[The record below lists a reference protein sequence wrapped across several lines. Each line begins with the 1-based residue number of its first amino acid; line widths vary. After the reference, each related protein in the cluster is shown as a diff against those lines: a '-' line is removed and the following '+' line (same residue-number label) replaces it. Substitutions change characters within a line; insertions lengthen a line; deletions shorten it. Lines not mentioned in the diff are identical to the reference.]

1 MRTPRSSGLLAR
13 PFVPASLA
21 FGIVATASA
30 IPVGCSS
37 GETSSDAP
45 QRALPGSDPSAEES
59 SAALARSIRARFPAA
74 FAQPAAPASG
84 PAEAKVTLPSSAK
97 QPFRLRDRASKIEIG
112 VALEGA
118 ADVEATR
125 DGDLVLFERAA
136 PGDGD
141 LVHRIVPEGVEDLVH
156 FAARPS
162 LEKVSYVIEIG
173 TAAGLRLVSNTLEV
187 LDAKGSPVLRAAPP
201 YVLDAAG
208 EQHAATLDVTGCA
221 VDTDP
226 RAPFRRA
233 VTPPGARSC
242 TVVVDWSAAHVSY
255 PALVDPVWGST
266 FNTMAVARTHHTITL
281 LNPTDAKSLALVAGG
296 ASAVN
301 GAPLK
306 SAEIYDPLS
315 RRFSSTGQMNVARSA
330 HTTTLLTVLDPGPA
344 LGPIEPALVA
354 GGADAG
360 GNPISSIEVFDP
372 ASGTFVLDANTMA
385 TPRFEHVAV
394 LVGTDEVLIA
404 GGTTPPLN
412 QPTNTS
418 YVYTF
423 QGFGS
428 GSPPT
433 SVTST
438 LVAVVDP
445 MKSARTGL
453 AATRLGTGQVLLTG
467 GFVLAGGALQALQ
480 SAELFNPVDDT
491 YSDIATAGT
500 GVDVMATQRG
510 YHTSTAL
517 GTSGKV
523 LIAGGLSKTVGGIY
537 TNTVDIYDSAAA
549 NKGFVP
555 QPVPITMLV
564 PRANHSATLL
574 PDGRVLVA
582 GGFNNTPSLGAVGAA
597 DVFDPATST
606 FEDVL
611 PLVPMAPRGDFAA
624 LLVNAGDSVNAGFT
638 VLVTGGASSP
648 TTGAAA
654 TASAQ
659 ILLRIDG
666 DECTIDED
674 CLSGFCTDN
683 VCCNKRCDEECYAC
697 HEDLKQSGDQSGVC
711 SFAKQ
716 GADPHQQCLNNVE
729 THTMC
734 DGFGSTEQ
742 DPTLTKSCLPGIC
755 AGDELSCST
764 SCQTTANC
772 DLTGWCDV
780 DGKEGDPNQC
790 APKKVNG
797 APCDLDEECVN
808 TRCVDKVCCNADCDL
823 QCQACNLNGLVGTCS
838 FVGTAANPGDVQ
850 PNTLTGAA
858 QNNVTGPRTACNG
871 VAEDGSKSA
880 CTGACTGEQLCTYP
894 TATSFLQA
902 DTCADDPAGGPSVLT
917 SFPCDGDGSNTS
929 TTATCAGFKCESETA
944 CRTTC
949 ALDADCITNFVC
961 TAGACVE
968 LTEPLCDGIKTLRNR
983 VENGGYQVCP
993 DSYACPPGANAC
1005 LTECA
1010 SINDCIQP
1018 DALPEGDE
1026 DDKVAIVCN
1035 GERKC
1040 VPEPEPPV
1048 LESCSASPAGTGR
1061 SSAAWLAGL
1070 LVALAAATRRS
1081 RASRARPRA

>member
-1 MRTPRSSGLLAR
+1 VLGLA
-13 PFVPASLA
+13 
-21 FGIVATASA
+21 ATAA
-30 IPVGCSS
+30 IGATPLACSS
-37 GETSSDAP
+37 AESSSDAP
-45 QRALPGSDPSAEES
+45 QRAAPGSEPAAERSTAERS
-59 SAALARSIRARFPAA
+59 TAALARAIRARFPAA
-74 FAQPAAPASG
+74 FAHPAAPASG
-84 PAEAKVTLPSSAK
+84 PAEAKVTLPSNAK
-97 QPFRLRDRASKIEIG
+97 LPFRLRDRASKIEIG

-118 ADVEATR
+118 ADVAAATV
-125 DGDLVLFERAA
+125 GDLVLFERAA

-141 LVHRIVPEGVEDLVH
+141 LLHRVVPEGVEDLVH
-156 FAARPS
+156 FAARPA
-162 LEKVSYVIEIG
+162 LEKISYVIEIG
-173 TAAGLRLVSNTLEV
+173 TAAGLRLVGSTLEV
-187 LDAKGSPVLRAAPP
+187 LDENGSPVLRAAPP

-208 EQHAATLDVTGCA
+208 APHAATLDVPDCA

-242 TVVVDWSAAHVSY
+242 TVVVDWSEAHVRY

-266 FNTMAVARTHHTITL
+266 FNTMAVARTRHTITL
-281 LNPTDAKSLALVAGG
+281 LNPTDTKSLALVAGG
-296 ASAVN
+296 SSTVN

-315 RRFSSTGQMNVARSA
+315 RRFTSTGQMNVGRSA
-330 HTTTLLTVLDPGPA
+330 HTTTLLTVLNPSPG

-354 GGADAG
+354 GGKDAA
-360 GNPISSIEVFDP
+360 GNPIASLEVFDP

-385 TPRFEHVAV
+385 IPRFEHVAV
-394 LVGTDEVLIA
+394 LVATDEILIA

-418 YVYTF
+418 YVYNF

-428 GSPPT
+428 GSPP
-433 SVTST
+433 SAVTST
-438 LVAVVDP
+438 LVAVADL

-480 SAELFNPVDDT
+480 SAELYNPIDKT
-491 YSDIATAGT
+491 FSDIATAGT

-523 LIAGGLSKTVGGIY
+523 LITGGLSKTVGGIY

-564 PRANHSATLL
+564 PRANHTATLL

-597 DVFDPATST
+597 DVFDPLTST
-606 FEDVL
+606 FSDVL

-624 LLVNAGDSVNAGFT
+624 LLVNAGDSINAGFS
-638 VLVTGGASSP
+638 VLVTGGANAP

-666 DECTIDED
+666 DPCTIDED
-674 CLSGFCTDN
+674 CLSGFCTDG

-697 HEDLKQSGDQSGVC
+697 SAGTKETGADGVC
-711 SFAKQ
+711 GFAKQ
-716 GADPHQQCLNNVE
+716 GSDPHAQCLNNVE
-729 THTMC
+729 THTQC
-734 DGFGSTEQ
+734 DGQGSTEQ
-742 DPTLTKSCLPGIC
+742 DPLLTKSCLPAIC
-755 AGDELSCST
+755 AGDGLACST

-772 DLTGWCDV
+772 DSTGWCDV
-780 DGKEGDPNQC
+780 SGKAGDPNQC

-797 APCDLDEECVN
+797 APCDLDDECFGA
-808 TRCVDKVCCNADCDL
+808 RCVDKVCCNADCGL
-823 QCQACNLNGLVGTCS
+823 QCQACNLEGLVGICS
-838 FVGTAANPGDVQ
+838 PVGSAAFPKDVQ
-850 PNTLTGAA
+850 PNEIANG
-858 QNNVTGPRTACNG
+858 NEGNFTGPRTQCNG
-871 VAEDGSKSA
+871 KADDGSKTA
-880 CTGACTGEQLCTYP
+880 CTGACTGEETCTYP
-894 TATSFLQA
+894 TATTFVQA
-902 DTCADDPAGGPSVLT
+902 DGCENDPAGGASILT

-929 TTATCAGFKCESETA
+929 TTTTCGGFQCDSETA
-944 CRTTC
+944 CKTTC
-949 ALDADCITNFVC
+949 LADSDCITNFVC
-961 TAGACVE
+961 TDAACVE
-968 LTEPLCDGIKTLRNR
+968 LTEPLCDGVKTLRQR
-983 VENGGYQVCP
+983 VEEGGYQVCP
-993 DSYACPPGANAC
+993 DSYACPANASAC
-1005 LTECA
+1005 LVECN
-1010 SINDCIQP
+1010 SIKDCIQP
-1018 DALPEGDE
+1018 DALPEGD
-1026 DDKVAIVCN
+1026 DDDQVAIVCN

-1040 VPEPEPPV
+1040 VPEPEPPL
-1048 LESCSASPAGTGR
+1048 LESCSASPSSSGR
-1061 SSAAWLAGL
+1061 GSAAWLAGVL
-1070 LVALAAATRRS
+1070 LALAAASRR
-1081 RASRARPRA
+1081 RARPSVR